1 MLVSN
6 PGFSPRMVTSPVE
19 TAQIAP
25 TILAALG
32 LNPEALQSVQLEH
45 TQILPDVP
53 VDFDRH

>member
-6 PGFSPRMVTSPVE
+6 PGFSPRMVTSLVE

-32 LNPEALQSVQLEH
+32 LNPEALQSVQMEH

-53 VDFDRH
+53 LDFDH